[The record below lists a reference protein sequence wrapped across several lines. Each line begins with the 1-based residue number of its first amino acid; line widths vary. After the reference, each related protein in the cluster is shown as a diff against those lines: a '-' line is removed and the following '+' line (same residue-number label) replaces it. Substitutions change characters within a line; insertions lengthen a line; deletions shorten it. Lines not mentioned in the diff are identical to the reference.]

1 MKKFLVTGVSGFVG
15 RYFLDYLE
23 QQGIRSLVL
32 GIDIHDD
39 EYNPARVWVEKKF
52 FSIDLLNRD
61 DLENIIYS
69 FQPEYVLHLASFS
82 SVSYSWKNPVSSFQ
96 NNTNIFL
103 NLVDSIRKLGLKTRI
118 LSIGSSEE
126 YGNVSPND
134 SPLMENHLLN
144 PVSPYGVAR
153 FAQEQLSKVY
163 CEGYGL
169 DVVMTRSFNHIGP
182 GQKDLFVVSS
192 FAKQIAEIKKSGRV
206 GEIIVGDIS
215 IVRDF
220 LDVRDVVSAYYG
232 LLING
237 KKGEVYNVC
246 SESGYS
252 LEAIICELAD
262 ISGVKVTTRVN
273 PDFIRPNDN
282 AVLIGSH
289 TKIKREIGWKPRI
302 SIRQSL
308 EDILKYWDDRV

>member
-23 QQGIRSLVL
+23 QQAIRSLVL
-32 GIDIHDD
+32 GIDVHDD
-39 EYNPARVWVEKKF
+39 EYNPPRTWVEKQF

-61 DLENIIYS
+61 DLENILHS
-69 FQPEYVLHLASFS
+69 FQPEYVVHLASFS

-103 NLVDSIRKLGLKTRI
+103 NLVDSIRKLNLHTRV

-126 YGNVSPND
+126 YGNVNPD
-134 SPLMENHLLN
+134 DLPLMENHLLD
-144 PVSPYGVAR
+144 PVSPYAVAR

-163 CEGYGL
+163 CMGYGL

-182 GQKDLFVVSS
+182 GQRDLFVVSS
-192 FAKQIAEIKKSGRV
+192 FAKQIAEIKKLGGS
-206 GEIIVGDIS
+206 GEIIVGDIT

-220 LDVRDVVSAYYG
+220 LDVRDVISAYYG

-246 SESGYS
+246 SESGYA
-252 LEAIICELAD
+252 LEAIIFELAD

-273 PDFIRPNDN
+273 SDFIRPSDN
-282 AVLIGSH
+282 AVIIGSNA
-289 TKIKREIGWKPRI
+289 KINSEIGWKPKI
-302 SIRQSL
+302 SIRKSL
-308 EDILKYWDDRV
+308 EDIFKYWYDRV